1 MTLEEAR
8 AHGIRLLK
16 FRPRSEVELRQ
27 RLLRKGFSQAV
38 VDPLIEEFRR
48 KGFLNDAKF
57 AQYFATQQM
66 TAKPSGRRA
75 LLMSLKAKGVDPQL
89 ATQAVE
95 MASGGRD
102 ELEVAREVALAR
114 FSHLQGVA
122 PEAAKRRL
130 FGFLSRRGFSSDVI
144 YQVVREVAVHRSVS
158 DEKL

>member
-16 FRPRSEVELRQ
+16 FRPRSEAELRQ

-38 VDPLIEEFRR
+38 VDSLVEEFGR

-66 TAKPSGRRA
+66 MVKPSGRRA
-75 LLMSLKAKGVDPQL
+75 LLMGLKAKGVDPQL

-95 MASGGRD
+95 AASGGRD
-102 ELEVAREVALAR
+102 ELEVAREVASAR
-114 FSHLQGVA
+114 FSHLQGVT

-144 YQVVREVAVHRSVS
+144 YKVVREVSVHRSVS

>member
-16 FRPRSEVELRQ
+16 FRPRSETELRQ

-38 VDPLIEEFRR
+38 VDSLIDEFRR
-48 KGFLNDAKF
+48 KGFLNDAQF
-57 AQYFATQQM
+57 ARYFATQQM
-66 TAKPSGRRA
+66 TVKPSGRRA
-75 LLMSLKAKGVDPQL
+75 LLMGLKAKGVDSQL

-95 MASGGRD
+95 AASGGRD

-114 FSHLQGVA
+114 FLHLKGIT

-130 FGFLSRRGFSSDVI
+130 FGFLSRRGFSSDVV
-144 YQVVREVAVHRSVS
+144 YKVVREVAVHRSVS